1 MQSLQN
7 KASLVIAYTSGA
19 LVHFLYFD
27 PLDETAVNMIVSS
40 ATCCSVFARLLVLE
54 LSYSSVKLLDLSKK
68 LLDALV
74 L

>member
-1 MQSLQN
+1 MQSLQYQ
-7 KASLVIAYTSGA
+7 ASLVIANTSGA

-27 PLDETAVNMIVSS
+27 PLHETTVNVIVSS
-40 ATCCSVFARLLVLE
+40 TTCCSVFARLLVLE
-54 LSYSSVKLLDLSKK
+54 LSYSSVKLLNLSQK